1 MIQSQAIPSYS
12 HPRTTEKLLAL
23 IRDERFENKTVV
35 DLGAGAGYFSWKLFE
50 VLERQGLDPSKI
62 IAPCDLYPELFQ
74 FDKLQCMQCDFND
87 DLPFEPATVDL
98 VVCMEVIEHIP
109 NQLRLWQELGRIIK
123 PGGKALVTTPN
134 ILNINGRLRYLFS
147 GTMPL
152 FDMLPIADNDVVHVS
167 GHINPVSLYYL
178 YFFAKLAGFSDIRFH
193 IDRVKKSAVVLSP
206 LFFVASKLVSY
217 AMNVRR
223 RKQPYWSENAQA
235 VAAINQWST
244 FVGRTIIIE
253 AIHANK

>member
-1 MIQSQAIPSYS
+1 MIQPQAIPSYS

-50 VLERQGLDPSKI
+50 VLERQGLDPSTI
-62 IAPCDLYPELFQ
+62 ITPCDLYPELFQ
-74 FDKLQCMQCDFND
+74 FDKLQCRQCDFND
-87 DLPFEPATVDL
+87 GLGFEPATVDL

-109 NQLRLWQELGRIIK
+109 NQLRLWQELARIIK

-134 ILNINGRLRYLFS
+134 ILNINARLRYLFS

-152 FDMLPIADNDVVHVS
+152 FDILPIAENDVVHTS

-178 YFFAKLAGFSDIRFH
+178 YFFAKLAGFSEIRFH
-193 IDRVKKSAVVLSP
+193 IDRVKRSAVALSP
-206 LFFVASKLVSY
+206 FFFVAAKLVSY

-223 RKQPYWSENAQA
+223 RKQPCWNENESA
-235 VAAINQWST
+235 VAAMNQWST

-253 AIHANK
+253 AIR